1 MFFRQTLT
9 SALLVLTFSL
19 PVIATATIKLAVGEW
34 PPYFSATMKENGVY
48 AHIVKEAF
56 QREGISVH
64 YSFYPWKRALQ
75 LTKEG
80 EAAASPGWKVTDE
93 RSKDFLF
100 SNPVIISKTVLFFRK
115 NTPLDFK
122 TIENLAGKTVGT
134 TNGYSYGEYFDNA
147 SKQGTIKTDPA
158 PNDELSLKKLL
169 AGRIDMV
176 AMNRTVGFDI
186 LSRFP
191 PDERNWI
198 IASNKSIDE
207 QPSRLAIS
215 RTYPNALQLMDTFNL
230 GLAKI
235 SQDGTLQKLLKD
247 AESGGY
253 HLPGN

>member
-1 MFFRQTLT
+1 MFSRQIPS
-9 SALLVLTFSL
+9 SALLTLALCL
-19 PVIATATIKLAVGEW
+19 PAAATPTLKLAIGEW

-56 QREGISVH
+56 QREGINIH
-64 YSFYPWKRALQ
+64 YEFYPWKRALQ
-75 LTKEG
+75 LVKEG

-93 RSKDFLF
+93 RLKDFLF
-100 SNPVIISKTVLFFRK
+100 SDPVIISKTVLFFRK
-115 NTPLDFK
+115 NTPFGFK
-122 TIENLAGKTVGT
+122 TIEDLAGKTVGT

-158 PNDELSLKKLL
+158 PNDELSLRKLL

-176 AMNRTVGFDI
+176 AMNRAVGFDI

-191 PDERNWI
+191 PDERSWI
-198 IASNKSIDE
+198 SASNSSIDE

-215 RTYPNALQLMDTFNL
+215 RTYPNAQQLMDTFNR

-235 SQDGTLQKLLKD
+235 SHDGTLQKRLKD
-247 AESGGY
+247 AEAGGY
-253 HLPGN
+253 RLPGN